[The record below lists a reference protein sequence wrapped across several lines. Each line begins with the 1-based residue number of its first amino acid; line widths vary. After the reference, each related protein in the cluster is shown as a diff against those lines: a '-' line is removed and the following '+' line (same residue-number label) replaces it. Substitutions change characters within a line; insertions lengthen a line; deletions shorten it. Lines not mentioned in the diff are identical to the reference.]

1 MSPSTTSVR
10 DIYTDFNNRATDLTK
25 IKRKNSSSQ
34 LQKTEKENRL
44 SKNSSLVVFE
54 TSSLNSDA
62 FESIKTESK
71 LNKVE
76 ITPIQNNYDDVM
88 GHENKI
94 IALNQQHH
102 QNTKPSSNQ
111 QHSQNVS
118 KSSDQLSTDETNRT
132 LLKLQNKVF
141 ITLFYF
147 LKFI

>member
-25 IKRKNSSSQ
+25 IKRKNSNSQ

-71 LNKVE
+71 LKKVE

-102 QNTKPSSNQ
+102 QNTKQ
-111 QHSQNVS
+111 
-118 KSSDQLSTDETNRT
+118 STT
-132 LLKLQNKVF
+132 LPKCFKIKRSTF
-141 ITLFYF
+141 H
-147 LKFI
+147 